1 MSVFVVSSSH
11 YRYSCYLSVNSGFFS
26 SWNHHNQWKQM
37 AGVWRTVLFVLIR
50 CSFLNSVVSWLLVEL
65 SLERILTT
73 ISHLHPVLSV
83 NISALQ
89 VLQAWLLSDAMYVT
103 HPWRQ
108 VNVLTILFFFKWQK
122 SRNTEEAPQSKH
134 LELWWK
140 RKHTYYSVMKTL
152 IGNVPTCRLRD
163 TKMFQ
168 NNILLSNMIYK
179 NHSSQSSRQNYM
191 HKVIWIHFELSVR
204 N

>member
-11 YRYSCYLSVNSGFFS
+11 YQYSCYLAVNSGFFP
-26 SWNHHNQWKQM
+26 
-37 AGVWRTVLFVLIR
+37 
-50 CSFLNSVVSWLLVEL
+50 VE
-65 SLERILTT
+65 ITT
-73 ISHLHPVLSV
+73 ISENRWQVCGELYFLYGFIVLFKFSCLV
-83 NISALQ
+83 ALGGTLSRTSSDNYFTSSPRLISECSALQ
-89 VLQAWLLSDAMYVT
+89 VLQAWLLSDAMYVI

-108 VNVLTILFFFKWQK
+108 VKVLTILFFFKWQK

-179 NHSSQSSRQNYM
+179 NHSSQSYRQNYM
-191 HKVIWIHFELSVR
+191 HKVIWIHFELTVG